1 MENSQSINS
10 INSQEQVNAAPTE
23 QPQIQQSDI
32 NKITE
37 QLPKTSSCSVD
48 SKETKE
54 ADRKTLTQQVPVN
67 ETQAN
72 SAQAKNKVR
81 QFAEKVIGEARTTKI
96 INYIGESYLANF
108 SKGLKKAALGS
119 LAIALTL
126 FVSCLIIGG
135 TIIGS
140 LAIGAVVGTIAL
152 IGAAVAYAKFAQLIL
167 QCKELEKTVENCQSN
182 CEEIKKQN
190 ESIQNELNG
199 ANATLKDQKQT
210 IQLLEDNNGALQK
223 ECDDAKTTANNLA
236 EACERQ
242 IEEQNQ
248 IIAEKEKIIQEKAQ
262 ELEQAQKDITTLTR
276 KNIQLKDQVETY
288 CNAFK
293 GLVLSQEKAIE
304 NLRQQLE
311 AQQKTTSDIIE
322 HINEIRNGEKE
333 LTEALKFAQERIAAG
348 QKLLSDIAILSA
360 NMTDSTK
367 LSQMIKNGTLVKNA
381 EQIQAKT
388 QEVTKILSELSTGLS
403 DKIISAQTNISQSR
417 KAAAEEVKRLQ
428 QQIDEASKTIEQQ
441 KAELEAKKAEIEN
454 KEKEIAK
461 EQEKYQTL
469 YGQANE
475 TVKTLCGQANAKI
488 DKAKKILDKKDKTIA
503 AQNAKTEKLNEELST
518 IKVKKAELDGQLTE
532 MQNKLQE
539 QEKKIN
545 ELVQQNSELKNHN
558 NNIIATN
565 SDQAETIKKQE
576 ELNAYLTKQVEDLC
590 EKLTKMQES
599 SKGVSGSTGFGW
611 SDTLVCAAGTLVTL
625 ANPVLGVGIITGF
638 CTNKVLG

>member
-1 MENSQSINS
+1 MSETNIN
-10 INSQEQVNAAPTE
+10 IEGAKTTQQTTNTTIGEK
-23 QPQIQQSDI
+23 PQIVSSGNQVISKIPVKTQEESID
-32 NKITE
+32 NKEI
-37 QLPKTSSCSVD
+37 Q
-48 SKETKE
+48 E

-140 LAIGAVVGTIAL
+140 LVIGAVVGTIAL

-167 QCKELEKTVENCQSN
+167 QCKELEKTVKSCKSN

-199 ANATLKDQKQT
+199 ANATLEDQEKT
-210 IQLLEDNNGALQK
+210 IQLLEDNNGALKK
-223 ECDDAKTTANNLA
+223 ECVEAKTTANNLA
-236 EACERQ
+236 EACKRQ
-242 IEEQNQ
+242 IEEKDQT
-248 IIAEKEKIIQEKAQ
+248 IAEKEKIIQEKAQ
-262 ELEQAQKDITTLTR
+262 ELKEAYEEINTLTSE
-276 KNIQLKDQVETY
+276 NTQLKDQVETY

-293 GLVLSQEKAIE
+293 GLVVSQEKAIE
-304 NLRQQLE
+304 NLREQLKKQAE
-311 AQQKTTSDIIE
+311 TTANIINGIHDIA
-322 HINEIRNGEKE
+322 NGEKE
-333 LTEALKFAQERIAAG
+333 LTEALGWAQKQIAQG
-348 QKLLSDIAILSA
+348 QQLLGDIATLSA

-367 LSQMIKNGTLVKNA
+367 ISQMIKNGTLVKNA

-388 QEVTKILSELSTGLS
+388 QEVTKILSGLSTGLS
-403 DKIISAQTNISQSR
+403 EKIISAQKTISENR
-417 KAAAEEVKRLQ
+417 KAAEEKAQLLK

-454 KEKEIAK
+454 IENKKKKIAK
-461 EQEKYQTL
+461 EQEKLKKL
-469 YGQANE
+469 YGQAKENVAQTRQIFAE
-475 TVKTLCGQANAKI
+475 KN
-488 DKAKKILDKKDKTIA
+488 KTIA
-503 AQNAKTEKLNEELST
+503 AQNAKTEKLNEELKT
-518 IKVKKAELDGQLTE
+518 IEVEKAKLDVKLTE

-539 QEKKIN
+539 QEEKIKK
-545 ELVQQNSELKNHN
+545 LVQQNSELQNHN

-565 SDQAETIKKQE
+565 TAQAETIKKQE
-576 ELNAYLTKQVEDLC
+576 ELNAYLTKQVEDLR

-599 SKGVSGSTGFGW
+599 SKGSFGSIGSGWATK
-611 SDTLVCAAGTLVTL
+611 LVCATAGIALTAINPTLGITAAVSY
-625 ANPVLGVGIITGF
+625 VGGVISS
-638 CTNKVLG
+638 NN